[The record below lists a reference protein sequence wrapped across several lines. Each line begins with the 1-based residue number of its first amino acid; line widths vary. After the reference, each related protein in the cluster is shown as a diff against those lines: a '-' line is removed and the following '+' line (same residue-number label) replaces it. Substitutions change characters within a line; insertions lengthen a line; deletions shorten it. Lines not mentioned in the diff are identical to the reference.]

1 MKIITGTAPLF
12 YHQSGFTGECRTVS
26 SRFLLGHVPVD
37 NEWAALANDRRDYL
51 NNHANRYRLE
61 IGDID
66 SMPTPP
72 PDELDSDAICVKA
85 LACLGAVAVPP
96 HKSDSQILTCL
107 GAMFH
112 EDLHGWDNSLFLNW
126 YLAGPPRDFAVA
138 GVGRVTIRPGDAM
151 LFDPS
156 RPHALLKE
164 GQQRFSKV
172 GWGDPIQDRSM
183 FLSWDLALTPELEK
197 LLEIERGNDE
207 VLQAKGYVDVEQLQ
221 VMKSSGGTRPC
232 ITRSTL

>member
-1 MKIITGTAPLF
+1 M
-12 YHQSGFTGECRTVS
+12 S

-37 NEWAALANDRRDYL
+37 EDWEALSNDRRDYMK
-51 NNHANRYRLE
+51 NHASRYRLD

-72 PDELDSDAICVKA
+72 PDQLDSNALCVRA
-85 LACLGAVAVPP
+85 LACLGAVAEPP

-126 YLAGPPRDFAVA
+126 YLSGPPRDFTVA

-164 GQQRFSKV
+164 GQTRFSKV
-172 GWGDPIQDRSM
+172 NWGDPIADRSM
-183 FLSWDLALTPELEK
+183 FLSWDLALTPELEA
-197 LLEIERGNDE
+197 LFGIERGTVE
-207 VLQAKGYVDVEQLQ
+207 ALQAKGCLDIEQMQ
-221 VMKSSGGTRPC
+221 VMKTSGGTRPPV
-232 ITRSTL
+232 TRLTIQHHTT

>member
-1 MKIITGTAPLF
+1 M
-12 YHQSGFTGECRTVS
+12 S
-26 SRFLLGHVPVD
+26 SCFLLGHVPVD
-37 NEWAALANDRRDYL
+37 KDWEALGKDRRDYMK
-51 NNHANRYRLE
+51 NHASRYRLD

-85 LACLGAVAVPP
+85 LASLGAVAAPPP

-138 GVGRVTIRPGDAM
+138 GVGRVTIRPGDAI

-164 GQQRFSKV
+164 GQKRFSKV

-183 FLSWDLALTPELEK
+183 FLSWDLALTPELET
-197 LLEIERGNDE
+197 LLGIERGNVE
-207 VLQAKGYVDVEQLQ
+207 TLQAKGCVDVEKLQ
-221 VMKSSGGTRPC
+221 VMKASGGTRPP
-232 ITRSTL
+232 ITRLKPQHTT